1 MSQVEVVVDI
11 PATVAVFGAMGASLT
26 ASWFAW
32 KFSKTVGG
40 EMGAAFKWVMAGVI
54 IFALTRVDDVLKVSG
69 TFAKMGI
76 DYKRVMWLPHSVV
89 VLVSWG
95 LITWGFHKMYK
106 AFSV

>member
-11 PATVAVFGAMGASLT
+11 PATVAVFAAMGTSLT

-32 KFSKTVGG
+32 RFSQTVGG
-40 EMGAAFKWVMAGVI
+40 EMGAAFKWVMLGVV

-76 DYKRVMWLPHSVV
+76 DYKRVMWTPHSVIV
-89 VLVSWG
+89 FLSWT
-95 LITWGFHKMYK
+95 LITWGFYKMYK
-106 AFSV
+106 AFAV